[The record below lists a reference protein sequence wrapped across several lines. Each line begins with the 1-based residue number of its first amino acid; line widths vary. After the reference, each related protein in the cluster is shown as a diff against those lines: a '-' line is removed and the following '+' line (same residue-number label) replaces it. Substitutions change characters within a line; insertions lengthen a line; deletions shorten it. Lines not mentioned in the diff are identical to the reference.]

1 MSKLTSYAKPV
12 LLKIGLYYSINFK
25 WNIPR
30 IFKWIQFGCKANAP
44 HPVKMAIIRSYLKE
58 YKIGTFVETGTFM
71 GDTLG
76 FIAATGCNSYSIELS
91 DEFYKN
97 ALERFNGQR
106 NVNLILGDS
115 GERLPKLITDLKQPV
130 LFWLDGHY
138 SAGNTASAEQHTP
151 VSKEVSAILDH
162 PVKGHVILID
172 DARCFDGTNNYPHL
186 DEFLSFIR
194 KDGHYLAEV
203 STDIIRL
210 TPKNNLSFPE

>member
-1 MSKLTSYAKPV
+1 MSKLTSFVKP
-12 LLKIGLYYSINFK
+12 LFLKMGFYYLFNFI

-30 IFKWIQFGCKANAP
+30 IIKWIQLGCKANAP
-44 HPVKMAIIRSYLKE
+44 HPVKMAIIQSYLKE
-58 YKIGTFVETGTFM
+58 FKLRTFVETGTFM

-76 FIAATGCNSYSIELS
+76 FIAASGCTSYSIELS
-91 DEFYKN
+91 EEFYKN
-97 ALERFNGQR
+97 ALERFRGQS

-115 GERLPKLITDLKQPV
+115 GEQLPILISDLKEPA

-138 SAGNTASAEQHTP
+138 SAGNTASADQHTP
-151 VSKEVSAILDH
+151 VSKEVSAVLDH

-172 DARCFDGTNNYPHL
+172 DARCFDGTNNYP
-186 DEFLSFIR
+186 FLEDLLLFIR

-210 TPKNNLSFPE
+210 TPKNNLSSQR